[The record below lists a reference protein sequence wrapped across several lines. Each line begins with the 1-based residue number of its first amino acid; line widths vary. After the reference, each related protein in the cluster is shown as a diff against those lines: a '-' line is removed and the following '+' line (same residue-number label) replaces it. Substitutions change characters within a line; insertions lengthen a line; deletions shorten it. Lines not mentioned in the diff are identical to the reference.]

1 MPFLPVELG
10 SGELLLLGLA
20 RAIVSYN
27 LTELPPFPTRND
39 IDITQSALSLPGPY
53 FLAIT
58 SGWHTTQVAGADFLA
73 ITSGWHTIQ
82 VAGADS
88 RQRVPSRSIAQQRI
102 NNLRATAMIAI
113 LRRA

>member
-58 SGWHTTQVAGADFLA
+58 SGWHTTQVAGAD
-73 ITSGWHTIQ
+73 
-82 VAGADS
+82 S